1 MDKKYSVLFILRGL
15 LWFLIPVGVV
25 GWLFGAFWEVT
36 ALALLGLVVWHYFY
50 QYKLVDWLWH
60 RRTLLPPSA
69 PGSWS
74 YIYDGIYRTQRR
86 SQQRRRALARLLR
99 RFREASEAIPDAA
112 IVFRKDGGLIWC
124 NKLGQFYFGLKW
136 PADTGIRLSNLI
148 RHPEFI
154 AYLQKGDFSDDIHL
168 PSPVR
173 EDIELEI
180 RIMPY
185 SDDQY
190 LLMARD
196 VTQLRQLDQMRKDFV
211 ANVSHE
217 LKTPLTVL
225 QGYLEMLDDASGMP
239 AEMHRKAVRDMNAQS
254 TRMRNLV
261 DQLLSLSR
269 MDITRGDIFDRV
281 VDVPKLL
288 NTIQADAE
296 RLNSERGHELVFE
309 ISSEKLYGHED
320 EMRSVLSNL
329 VTNAIHYTQPGGRI
343 VVRWRPVNQQM
354 EFSVSDNGPGIP
366 AEHIPR
372 LTERFYRIDKDRN
385 SKTGGSGLGLAIVQ
399 QALEHHHCRLNIDS
413 VVGRGSTFSF
423 RAPEELVVRDTLL
436 KQI

>member
-1 MDKKYSVLFILRGL
+1 MDRRYSVISILKGL
-15 LWFLIPVGVV
+15 LWFILPVGFF
-25 GWLFGAFWEVT
+25 GWLLGYLWPM
-36 ALALLGLVVWHYFY
+36 LALSLIVLVVWHYYY

-60 RRTLLPPSA
+60 RRTMLPPSA

-154 AYLQKGDFSDDIHL
+154 AYLQKGDFSEDIHL
-168 PSPVR
+168 ASPVR
-173 EDIELEI
+173 EDVELEI

-185 SDDQY
+185 SEDQY

-196 VTQLRQLDQMRKDFV
+196 VTQLKQLEQMRKDFV

-225 QGYLEMLDDASGMP
+225 QGYLEMLDEPASMP
-239 AEMHRKAVRDMNAQS
+239 PAMLTKAVTDMQAQS
-254 TRMRNLV
+254 ERMRNLV

-269 MDITRGDIFDRV
+269 MDVHRTDMFDRTV
-281 VDVPKLL
+281 NVPSILYV
-288 NTIQADAE
+288 IQNDAE
-296 RLNSERGHELVFE
+296 RLNQ
-309 ISSEKLYGHED
+309 EKQHTLEFNIADIHIHGIED
-320 EMRSVLSNL
+320 ELRSVFSNL
-329 VTNAIHYTQPGGRI
+329 VTNAIHYTQPHGKIKVTWKMVGQ
-343 VVRWRPVNQQM
+343 NA
-354 EFSVSDNGPGIP
+354 EFSVEDNGPGIP
-366 AEHIPR
+366 AEHVGR
-372 LTERFYRIDKDRN
+372 LTERFYRVDKDRN
-385 SKTGGSGLGLAIVQ
+385 SKKGGSGLGLAIVQ
-399 QALEHHHCRLNIDS
+399 QALEHHHSRLLIDS
-413 VVGRGSTFSF
+413 VVGRGSKFYF
-423 RAPEELVVRDTLL
+423 RISEELVI
-436 KQI
+436 KK

>member
-1 MDKKYSVLFILRGL
+1 MDRRYSVLFILKGL
-15 LWFLIPVGVV
+15 LWFILPVGFV
-25 GWLFGAFWEVT
+25 GWLFGYFWATLAIALT
-36 ALALLGLVVWHYFY
+36 ALAAWHYYY

-60 RRTLLPPSA
+60 RRTMLPPSA

-112 IVFRKDGGLIWC
+112 IVFRKDGSLIWC

-148 RHPEFI
+148 RYPEFI
-154 AYLQKGDFSDDIHL
+154 AYLQQADFSEDIHL

-180 RIMPY
+180 RVMPY
-185 SDDQY
+185 SDDQF

-196 VTQLRQLDQMRKDFV
+196 VTQLKQLEQMRKDFV

-225 QGYLEMLDDASGMP
+225 QGYLEMLDEP
-239 AEMHRKAVRDMNAQS
+239 ADLPPTMMKKAVTDMQAQS
-254 TRMRNLV
+254 DRMRNLV

-269 MDITRGDIFDRV
+269 MDVHRTDIFDRV
-281 VDVPKLL
+281 ADIPKL
-288 NTIQADAE
+288 IAAVEQDAQ
-296 RLNSERGHELVFE
+296 RLNHDKQHTIRFDIAPIKIHG
-309 ISSEKLYGHED
+309 IED
-320 EMRSVLSNL
+320 EMRSAISNL
-329 VTNAIHYTQPGGRI
+329 VANAIHYTQAGGNI
-343 VVRWRPVNQQM
+343 KVTWKMAVGGDV
-354 EFSVSDNGPGIP
+354 EFSVQDNGPGIP
-366 AEHIPR
+366 AEHVGR
-372 LTERFYRIDKDRN
+372 LTERFYRVDKDRN
-385 SKTGGSGLGLAIVQ
+385 SKKGGSGLGLAIVQ
-399 QALEHHHCRLNIDS
+399 QALEHHHSRLNIDS
-413 VVGRGSTFSF
+413 VVGRGSKFSF
-423 RAPEELVVRDTLL
+423 RISEELVIRD
-436 KQI
+436 

>member
-1 MDKKYSVLFILRGL
+1 MDRRYSVLFILKGL
-15 LWFLIPVGVV
+15 LWFIIPVGFF
-25 GWLFGAFWEVT
+25 GWLFDYFWAT
-36 ALALLGLVVWHYFY
+36 LAIVLFALVVWHYYY
-50 QYKLVDWLWH
+50 QYKLEDWLWH
-60 RRTLLPPSA
+60 RRTVLPPSA

-148 RHPEFI
+148 RHPEFV
-154 AYLQKGDFSDDIHL
+154 AYLQKGDFSEDIHI

-173 EDIELEI
+173 EDIELEV

-196 VTQLRQLDQMRKDFV
+196 VTQLKQLEQMRKDFV

-225 QGYLEMLDDASGMP
+225 QGYLEMLDEPASMP
-239 AEMHRKAVRDMNAQS
+239 PAMLTKAVSDMQGQS
-254 TRMRNLV
+254 DRMRNLV

-269 MDITRGDIFDRV
+269 MDVHRTDMFERV
-281 VDVPKLL
+281 VNVPSMLETVK
-288 NTIQADAE
+288 NDAE
-296 RLNSERGHELVFE
+296 RLNQDKQHTLEFDIQPIQIHGV
-309 ISSEKLYGHED
+309 ED
-320 EMRSVLSNL
+320 ELRSVFSNL
-329 VTNAIHYTQPGGRI
+329 VSNAIHYTQPNGVIRI
-343 VVRWRPVNQQM
+343 TWKMVGQDA
-354 EFSVSDNGPGIP
+354 EFSVQDNGPGIP
-366 AEHIPR
+366 AEHVGR
-372 LTERFYRIDKDRN
+372 LTERFYRVDKDRN
-385 SKTGGSGLGLAIVQ
+385 SKKGGSGLGLAIVQ
-399 QALEHHHCRLNIDS
+399 QALEHHHSRLQIDS
-413 VVGRGSTFSF
+413 VVGRGSRFYF
-423 RAPEELVVRDTLL
+423 RISEELVI
-436 KQI
+436 KK

>member
-1 MDKKYSVLFILRGL
+1 MDRRYSVIFILKGL
-15 LWFLIPVGVV
+15 LWFIVPVGFF
-25 GWLFGAFWEVT
+25 GWLLGYFWAT
-36 ALALLGLVVWHYFY
+36 LALSLITLVVWHYYY

-60 RRTLLPPSA
+60 RRTMLPPSA

-154 AYLQKGDFSDDIHL
+154 AYLQKGDFSEDIHL
-168 PSPVR
+168 ASPVR
-173 EDIELEI
+173 EDVELEI

-185 SDDQY
+185 SEDQY

-196 VTQLRQLDQMRKDFV
+196 VTQLKQLEQMRKDFV

-225 QGYLEMLDDASGMP
+225 QGYLEMLDEPAS
-239 AEMHRKAVRDMNAQS
+239 
-254 TRMRNLV
+254 
-261 DQLLSLSR
+261 
-269 MDITRGDIFDRV
+269 
-281 VDVPKLL
+281 
-288 NTIQADAE
+288 
-296 RLNSERGHELVFE
+296 
-309 ISSEKLYGHED
+309 
-320 EMRSVLSNL
+320 
-329 VTNAIHYTQPGGRI
+329 
-343 VVRWRPVNQQM
+343 
-354 EFSVSDNGPGIP
+354 
-366 AEHIPR
+366 
-372 LTERFYRIDKDRN
+372 
-385 SKTGGSGLGLAIVQ
+385 
-399 QALEHHHCRLNIDS
+399 
-413 VVGRGSTFSF
+413 
-423 RAPEELVVRDTLL
+423 
-436 KQI
+436 

>member
-1 MDKKYSVLFILRGL
+1 MDRRYSVLFILKGL
-15 LWFLIPVGVV
+15 LWFIVPVGFF
-25 GWLFGAFWEVT
+25 GWLLGYFWAT
-36 ALALLGLVVWHYFY
+36 LALALITLVVWHYYY

-60 RRTLLPPSA
+60 RRTMLPPSA

-154 AYLQKGDFSDDIHL
+154 AYLQKGDFSEDIHL

-173 EDIELEI
+173 EDVELEV

-196 VTQLRQLDQMRKDFV
+196 VTQLKQLEQMRKDFV

-225 QGYLEMLDDASGMP
+225 QGYLEMLDEP
-239 AEMHRKAVRDMNAQS
+239 AALPPAMLTKAVTDMQAQS
-254 TRMRNLV
+254 ERMRNLV

-269 MDITRGDIFDRV
+269 MDVHRTDMFERTV
-281 VDVPKLL
+281 NVPAMLDVIK
-288 NTIQADAE
+288 NDAE
-296 RLNSERGHELVFE
+296 RLNQDKQHSLVFD
-309 ISSEKLYGHED
+309 IADIQLHGIED
-320 EMRSVLSNL
+320 ELRSVFSNL
-329 VTNAIHYTQPGGRI
+329 VTNAIHYTQPHGEIKVTWKMVG
-343 VVRWRPVNQQM
+343 QDA
-354 EFSVSDNGPGIP
+354 EFSVQDNGPGIP
-366 AEHIPR
+366 AEHVGR
-372 LTERFYRIDKDRN
+372 LTERFYRVDKDRN
-385 SKTGGSGLGLAIVQ
+385 SKKGGSGLGLAIVQ
-399 QALEHHHCRLNIDS
+399 QALEHHHSRLIIDS
-413 VVGRGSTFSF
+413 VVGRGSKFSF
-423 RAPEELVVRDTLL
+423 RISEELVIKRS
-436 KQI
+436 

>member
-1 MDKKYSVLFILRGL
+1 MDRRYSVLFILKGL
-15 LWFLIPVGVV
+15 LWFIIPVGFL
-25 GWLFGAFWEVT
+25 GWLFDYFWAT
-36 ALALLGLVVWHYFY
+36 LAIVLFALVVWHYYY
-50 QYKLVDWLWH
+50 QYRLVDWLWH
-60 RRTLLPPSA
+60 RRTVLPPSA

-148 RHPEFI
+148 RHPEFV
-154 AYLQKGDFSDDIHL
+154 AYLQKGDFSEDIHI

-173 EDIELEI
+173 EDIELEV

-196 VTQLRQLDQMRKDFV
+196 VTQLKQLEQMRKDFV

-225 QGYLEMLDDASGMP
+225 QGYLEMLDEPASMP
-239 AEMHRKAVRDMNAQS
+239 PAMLTKAVSDMQGQS
-254 TRMRNLV
+254 DRMRNLV

-269 MDITRGDIFDRV
+269 MDVHRTDMFERIV
-281 VDVPKLL
+281 NVPSMLETVKS
-288 NTIQADAE
+288 DAQ
-296 RLNSERGHELVFE
+296 RLNQDKQHTLEFDIQPIQIHGV
-309 ISSEKLYGHED
+309 ED
-320 EMRSVLSNL
+320 ELRSVFSNL
-329 VTNAIHYTQPGGRI
+329 VANAIHYTQPNGVIRVTWKMVG
-343 VVRWRPVNQQM
+343 QDA
-354 EFSVSDNGPGIP
+354 EFSVQDNGPGIP
-366 AEHIPR
+366 AEHVGR
-372 LTERFYRIDKDRN
+372 LTERFYRVDKDRN
-385 SKTGGSGLGLAIVQ
+385 SKKGGSGLGLAIVQ
-399 QALEHHHCRLNIDS
+399 QALEHHHSRLQIDS
-413 VVGRGSTFSF
+413 VVGRGSRFYF
-423 RAPEELVVRDTLL
+423 RISEELVI
-436 KQI
+436 KK

>member
-1 MDKKYSVLFILRGL
+1 MDKRFSAVFILRGF
-15 LWFLIPVGVV
+15 LWYVAPLAVV
-25 GWLFGAFWEVT
+25 GWLFGYFWQV
-36 ALALLGLVVWHYFY
+36 LSLGLLGILAWHYFY

-60 RRTLLPPSA
+60 RRTMLPPSA

-86 SQQRRRALARLLR
+86 SQQRRRALARILR

-112 IVFRKDGGLIWC
+112 IVFRRDGGLIWC

-154 AYLQKGDFSDDIHL
+154 AYLQKGDFAEAMYL

-173 EDIELEI
+173 EDIELEV
-180 RIMPY
+180 RVMPY
-185 SDDQY
+185 SEDQY

-196 VTQLRQLDQMRKDFV
+196 VTQLRRLEQMRKDFV

-217 LKTPLTVL
+217 LKTPLTVI
-225 QGYLEMLDDASGMP
+225 QGYLEMFDGDVSAMP
-239 AEMHRKAVRDMNAQS
+239 PQLLQKAVEDMTGQS

-269 MDITRGDIFDRV
+269 IDSARGDIFERSV
-281 VDVPKLL
+281 AVPELL
-288 NTIQADAE
+288 RRIEHDAQQLNQAKQ
-296 RLNSERGHELVFE
+296 HELRFE
-309 ISSEKLYGHED
+309 IAEQSMYGRED
-320 EMRSVLSNL
+320 ELRSVFANL
-329 VTNAIHYTQPGGRI
+329 ITNAIFYTQPGGKI
-343 VVRWRPVNQQM
+343 TVRWRPVGKQM
-354 EFSVSDNGPGIP
+354 EFSVTDNGPGIP
-366 AEHIPR
+366 AEHIPL

-385 SKTGGSGLGLAIVQ
+385 SSKGGSGLGLAIVK
-399 QALEHHHCRLNIDS
+399 QAVEHHHCKLTIDS
-413 VVGRGSTFSF
+413 VVGRGSTFSV
-423 RAPEELVVRDTLL
+423 RVPEELII
-436 KQI
+436 QPANS

>member
-1 MDKKYSVLFILRGL
+1 MDRRYSVLFILKGL
-15 LWFLIPVGVV
+15 LWFILPVGFV
-25 GWLFGAFWEVT
+25 GWLLGYFWAT
-36 ALALLGLVVWHYFY
+36 LALALIGLAAWHYYY

-60 RRTLLPPSA
+60 RRTMLPPSA

-112 IVFRKDGGLIWC
+112 IVFRKDGSLIWC

-148 RHPEFI
+148 RYPEFI
-154 AYLQKGDFSDDIHL
+154 AYLQQGDFSEDIHL

-180 RIMPY
+180 RVMPY
-185 SDDQY
+185 SDDQF

-196 VTQLRQLDQMRKDFV
+196 VTQLKQLEQMRKDFV

-225 QGYLEMLDDASGMP
+225 QGYLEMLDEP
-239 AEMHRKAVRDMNAQS
+239 ADLPPTMMKKAVTDMQAQS
-254 TRMRNLV
+254 DRMRNLV

-269 MDITRGDIFDRV
+269 MDVHRTDIFDRV
-281 VDVPKLL
+281 ADIPKL
-288 NTIQADAE
+288 IAAVEQDAQ
-296 RLNSERGHELVFE
+296 RLNHDKQHT
-309 ISSEKLYGHED
+309 ISFDIAPIKIHGIED
-320 EMRSVLSNL
+320 EMRSAISNL
-329 VTNAIHYTQPGGRI
+329 VANAIHYTQAGGNI
-343 VVRWRPVNQQM
+343 KVTWKMAVGGDV
-354 EFSVSDNGPGIP
+354 EFSVQDNGPGIP
-366 AEHIPR
+366 AEHVGR
-372 LTERFYRIDKDRN
+372 LTERFYRVDKDRN
-385 SKTGGSGLGLAIVQ
+385 SKKGGSGLGLAIVQ
-399 QALEHHHCRLNIDS
+399 QALEHHHSRLNIDS
-413 VVGRGSTFSF
+413 VVGRGSKFSF
-423 RAPEELVVRDTLL
+423 RISEELVIRD
-436 KQI
+436 

>member
-1 MDKKYSVLFILRGL
+1 MDRRYSILFILKGL
-15 LWFLIPVGVV
+15 LWFIVPVGFF
-25 GWLFGAFWEVT
+25 GWLFNLFWPTLAV
-36 ALALLGLVVWHYFY
+36 ALLTLVVWHYFY

-60 RRTLLPPSA
+60 RRTMLPPSA

-112 IVFRKDGGLIWC
+112 IVFRKDGSLIWC
-124 NKLGQFYFGLKW
+124 NKLAQFYFGLKW

-148 RHPEFI
+148 RYPEFI
-154 AYLQKGDFSDDIHL
+154 TYLQKADFSEDIHL

-180 RIMPY
+180 RVMPY

-196 VTQLRQLDQMRKDFV
+196 VTQLKQLDQMRKDFV

-225 QGYLEMLDDASGMP
+225 QGYLEMLDEP
-239 AEMHRKAVRDMNAQS
+239 AELPPAILKKAVTDMQGQS
-254 TRMRNLV
+254 ERMRNLV

-269 MDITRGDIFDRV
+269 MDVHRIDIFDRI
-281 VDVPKLL
+281 VDVPRLL
-288 NTIQADAE
+288 ATVEEDAK
-296 RLNSERGHELVFE
+296 RLNQ
-309 ISSEKLYGHED
+309 EKQHRITFNVAPIKVHGIED
-320 EMRSVLSNL
+320 ELRSVISNL
-329 VTNAIHYTQPGGRI
+329 VANAINYTPANGEIKVTWNMVGSD
-343 VVRWRPVNQQM
+343 V
-354 EFSVSDNGPGIP
+354 EFMVQDNGPGIP
-366 AEHIPR
+366 AEHVGR
-372 LTERFYRIDKDRN
+372 LTERFYRVDKDRN
-385 SKTGGSGLGLAIVQ
+385 SKKGGSGLGLAIAQ
-399 QALEHHHCRLNIDS
+399 QALEHHHSRLIIDS
-413 VVGRGSTFSF
+413 IVGRGSKFSF
-423 RAPEELVVRDTLL
+423 RISEELVISEPSR
-436 KQI
+436 

>member
-1 MDKKYSVLFILRGL
+1 MDRRYSVLFILKGL
-15 LWFLIPVGVV
+15 LWFIIPVGFV
-25 GWLFGAFWEVT
+25 GWLFGYFWPTLALALT
-36 ALALLGLVVWHYFY
+36 ALAAWHYYY

-60 RRTLLPPSA
+60 RRTMLPPSA

-154 AYLQKGDFSDDIHL
+154 AYLQRGDFSEDIHL
-168 PSPVR
+168 SSPVR
-173 EDIELEI
+173 DDIELEV

-185 SDDQY
+185 SDDQF

-196 VTQLRQLDQMRKDFV
+196 VTQVKQLEQMRKDFV

-225 QGYLEMLDDASGMP
+225 QGYLEMLEEPSALPPQMLT
-239 AEMHRKAVRDMNAQS
+239 KAVSDMQS
-254 TRMRNLV
+254 QSDRMRSLV

-269 MDITRGDIFDRV
+269 MDVHRNDIFDRV
-281 VDVPKLL
+281 VNVPIILE
-288 NTIQADAE
+288 TIKAEAE
-296 RLNSERGHELVFE
+296 RLDQDKQHQIEFDIAPLQMHG
-309 ISSEKLYGHED
+309 IED
-320 EMRSVLSNL
+320 EMRSVFSNL
-329 VTNAIHYTQPGGRI
+329 IGNAIHYTQPQGSIKVTWKAAGRDALFI
-343 VVRWRPVNQQM
+343 V
-354 EFSVSDNGPGIP
+354 EDNGPGIP
-366 AEHIPR
+366 AEHVGR
-372 LTERFYRIDKDRN
+372 LTERFYRVDKDRN
-385 SKTGGSGLGLAIVQ
+385 SKKGGSGLGLAIVQ
-399 QALEHHHCRLNIDS
+399 QALEHHHSRLQIDS
-413 VVGRGSTFSF
+413 VVGRGSKFYF
-423 RAPEELVVRDTLL
+423 RISEELVIN
-436 KQI
+436 K

>member
-1 MDKKYSVLFILRGL
+1 MDRRYSVIFILKGL
-15 LWFLIPVGVV
+15 LWFIVPVGFF
-25 GWLFGAFWEVT
+25 GWLLGYFWAT
-36 ALALLGLVVWHYFY
+36 LALSLITLVVWHYYY

-60 RRTLLPPSA
+60 RRTMLPPSA

-154 AYLQKGDFSDDIHL
+154 AYLQKGDFSEDIHL
-168 PSPVR
+168 ASPVR
-173 EDIELEI
+173 EDVELEI

-185 SDDQY
+185 SEDQY

-196 VTQLRQLDQMRKDFV
+196 VTQLKQLEQMRKDFV

-225 QGYLEMLDDASGMP
+225 QGYLEMLDEPASMP
-239 AEMHRKAVRDMNAQS
+239 PAMLTKAVTDMQAQS
-254 TRMRNLV
+254 ERMRNLV

-269 MDITRGDIFDRV
+269 MDVHRTDMFDRTV
-281 VDVPKLL
+281 NVPNILDV
-288 NTIQADAE
+288 IQNDAE
-296 RLNSERGHELVFE
+296 RLNQ
-309 ISSEKLYGHED
+309 EKQHTLTFDIADIHIHGIED
-320 EMRSVLSNL
+320 ELRSVFSNL
-329 VTNAIHYTQPGGRI
+329 ITNAIHYTQPHGTIKVTWKMVG
-343 VVRWRPVNQQM
+343 QDA
-354 EFSVSDNGPGIP
+354 EFSVEDNGPGIP
-366 AEHIPR
+366 AEHVGR
-372 LTERFYRIDKDRN
+372 LTERFYRVDKDRN
-385 SKTGGSGLGLAIVQ
+385 SKKGGSGLGLAIVQ
-399 QALEHHHCRLNIDS
+399 QALEHHHSRLLIDS
-413 VVGRGSTFSF
+413 VVGRGSKFYF
-423 RAPEELVVRDTLL
+423 RISEELVI
-436 KQI
+436 KK

>member
-1 MDKKYSVLFILRGL
+1 MDKNYSTVFIVRGFLWFAVPLGVIGWLIGFFWQTLSLGL
-15 LWFLIPVGVV
+15 LAI
-25 GWLFGAFWEVT
+25 
-36 ALALLGLVVWHYFY
+36 LAWHYYF
-50 QYKLVDWLWH
+50 QYKLVDWLWN

-86 SQQRRRALARLLR
+86 SQQRRRALARILR

-112 IVFRKDGGLIWC
+112 IVFRRDGALIWC
-124 NKLGQFYFGLKW
+124 NKLGQFHFGLKW

-154 AYLQKGDFSDDIHL
+154 SYLQKGDFSDEIYL

-173 EDIELEI
+173 DDVELEI

-185 SDDQY
+185 SEDQY

-196 VTQLRQLDQMRKDFV
+196 VTQLRQLEQMRKEFV

-217 LKTPLTVL
+217 LKTPLTVI
-225 QGYLEMLDDASGMP
+225 QGYLEMVNEDPAAMP
-239 AEMHRKAVRDMNAQS
+239 PALLQKAVTDMVGQS

-269 MDITRGDIFDRV
+269 MDSARGDIFDKV
-281 VDVPKLL
+281 VPVPDLLKRLQQDAEQL
-288 NTIQADAE
+288 NTAKQ
-296 RLNSERGHELVFE
+296 HELVFE
-309 ISSEKLYGHED
+309 LSDQSMFGHED
-320 EMRSVLSNL
+320 ELRSVFSNL
-329 VTNAIHYTQPGGRI
+329 ITNAIHYTQPEGRI
-343 VVRWRPVNQQM
+343 VVRWQPVGKQM

-372 LTERFYRIDKDRN
+372 ITERFYRIDKDRN
-385 SKTGGSGLGLAIVQ
+385 SSKGGSGLGLAIVK
-399 QALEHHHCRLNIDS
+399 QAIDHHHCKLSINS
-413 VVGRGSTFSF
+413 VVGRGSTFIV
-423 RAPEELVVRDTLL
+423 RVPEELVVGKPTA
-436 KQI
+436 

>member
-1 MDKKYSVLFILRGL
+1 MDKRFSAAFILRGF
-15 LWFLIPVGVV
+15 LWYVV
-25 GWLFGAFWEVT
+25 PLAVLGWLFGYFWQV
-36 ALALLGLVVWHYFY
+36 LSFGLLGILAWHYFY

-60 RRTLLPPSA
+60 RRTMLPPSA

-86 SQQRRRALARLLR
+86 SQQRRRALARILR

-112 IVFRKDGGLIWC
+112 IVFRRDGGLIWC

-154 AYLQKGDFSDDIHL
+154 AYLQKGDFADAMYL

-173 EDIELEI
+173 EDIELEV
-180 RIMPY
+180 RVMPY
-185 SDDQY
+185 SEDQY

-196 VTQLRQLDQMRKDFV
+196 VTQLRRLEQMRKDFV

-217 LKTPLTVL
+217 LKTPLTVI
-225 QGYLEMLDDASGMP
+225 QGYLEMLDDDVSAMP
-239 AEMHRKAVRDMNAQS
+239 PALLQKAVKDMSGQS

-269 MDITRGDIFDRV
+269 IDSARGDIFERSV
-281 VDVPKLL
+281 AVPDLL
-288 NTIQADAE
+288 RRIQQDAE
-296 RLNSERGHELVFE
+296 QLNL
-309 ISSEKLYGHED
+309 EKQHQLQFDIAEHSMYGRED
-320 EMRSVLSNL
+320 ELRSVFANL
-329 VTNAIHYTQPGGRI
+329 VTNAIHYTQPGGKI
-343 VVRWRPVNQQM
+343 TVRWRPVGKQM
-354 EFSVSDNGPGIP
+354 EFSVTDSGPGIP
-366 AEHIPR
+366 TEHIPL

-385 SKTGGSGLGLAIVQ
+385 SSKGGSGLGLAIVK
-399 QALEHHHCRLNIDS
+399 QAVEHHHCKLTIDS
-413 VVGRGSTFSF
+413 VVGRGSTFSV
-423 RAPEELVVRDTLL
+423 RVPEELVITPA
-436 KQI
+436 KA

>member
-1 MDKKYSVLFILRGL
+1 MDRKYSIVFILRGF
-15 LWFLIPVGVV
+15 LWYILPLAAL
-25 GWLFGAFWEVT
+25 GWLFGHFWQI
-36 ALALLGLVVWHYFY
+36 LSLGLLGILAWHYYF

-86 SQQRRRALARLLR
+86 SQQRRRALARILR

-112 IVFRKDGGLIWC
+112 IVFRHDGGLIWC

-136 PADTGIRLSNLI
+136 PGDTGIRLSNLI
-148 RHPEFI
+148 RHPEFLS
-154 AYLQKGDFSDDIHL
+154 YLQKGDFSESMYL

-173 EDIELEI
+173 EEIELEV

-196 VTQLRQLDQMRKDFV
+196 VTQVRQLEQMRKDFV

-217 LKTPLTVL
+217 LKTPLTVM
-225 QGYLEMLDDASGMP
+225 QGYLEMMADDVSAMP
-239 AEMHRKAVRDMNAQS
+239 PALLQKAVADMNGQS

-269 MDITRGDIFDRV
+269 IDSARGDIFERV
-281 VDVPKLL
+281 VAVPELL
-288 NTIQADAE
+288 KRLHHDAE
-296 RLNSERGHELVFE
+296 RLNADKQHQLNFE
-309 ISSEKLYGHED
+309 IAAESMYGRED
-320 EMRSVLSNL
+320 ELRSVFSNL
-329 VTNAIHYTQPGGRI
+329 ITNAIHYTPAGGTI
-343 VVRWRPVNQQM
+343 KVRWHKVGDHM
-354 EFSVSDNGPGIP
+354 EFSVADTGPGIP

-385 SKTGGSGLGLAIVQ
+385 SSKGGSGLGLAIVK
-399 QALEHHHCRLNIDS
+399 QAVDHHHCKLNIDS
-413 VVGRGSTFSF
+413 IVGKGTTFTV
-423 RAPEELVVRDTLL
+423 RVPEELIVSP
-436 KQI
+436 KA

>member
-1 MDKKYSVLFILRGL
+1 MDRRYSVIFILKGL
-15 LWFLIPVGVV
+15 LWFIVPVGFF
-25 GWLFGAFWEVT
+25 GWLLGYFWAT
-36 ALALLGLVVWHYFY
+36 LALSLITLVVWHYYY

-60 RRTLLPPSA
+60 RRTMLPPSA

-99 RFREASEAIPDAA
+99 RFREASEAIPDTA

-154 AYLQKGDFSDDIHL
+154 AYLQKGDFSEDIHL
-168 PSPVR
+168 ASPVR
-173 EDIELEI
+173 EDVELEI

-185 SDDQY
+185 SEDQY

-196 VTQLRQLDQMRKDFV
+196 VTQLKQLEQMRKDFV

-225 QGYLEMLDDASGMP
+225 QGYLEMLDEPASMP
-239 AEMHRKAVRDMNAQS
+239 PAMLTKAVTDMQAQS
-254 TRMRNLV
+254 ERMRNLV

-269 MDITRGDIFDRV
+269 MDVHRTDMFDRTV
-281 VDVPKLL
+281 NVPSLLDVIK
-288 NTIQADAE
+288 NDAE
-296 RLNSERGHELVFE
+296 RLNQEKQHTLVFD
-309 ISSEKLYGHED
+309 IADIHVHGIED
-320 EMRSVLSNL
+320 ELRSVFSNL
-329 VTNAIHYTQPGGRI
+329 VTNAIHYTQPHGEIKVTWKMVG
-343 VVRWRPVNQQM
+343 QDA
-354 EFSVSDNGPGIP
+354 EFSVQDNGQGIP
-366 AEHIPR
+366 AEHVGR
-372 LTERFYRIDKDRN
+372 LTERFYRVDKDRN
-385 SKTGGSGLGLAIVQ
+385 SKKGGSGLGLAIVQ
-399 QALEHHHCRLNIDS
+399 QALEHHHSRLLIDS
-413 VVGRGSTFSF
+413 VVGRGSKFSF
-423 RAPEELVVRDTLL
+423 RISEELVI
-436 KQI
+436 KK

>member
-1 MDKKYSVLFILRGL
+1 MDRRYSVIFILKGL
-15 LWFLIPVGVV
+15 LWFIVPVGFF
-25 GWLFGAFWEVT
+25 GWLLGYFWAT
-36 ALALLGLVVWHYFY
+36 LALSLITLVVWHYYY

-60 RRTLLPPSA
+60 RRTMLPPSA

-154 AYLQKGDFSDDIHL
+154 AYLQKGDFSEDIHL

-173 EDIELEI
+173 EDVELEI

-196 VTQLRQLDQMRKDFV
+196 VTQLKQLEQMRKDFV

-225 QGYLEMLDDASGMP
+225 QGYLEMLDEPASLPP
-239 AEMHRKAVRDMNAQS
+239 AMLTKAVTDMQAQS
-254 TRMRNLV
+254 ERMRNLV

-269 MDITRGDIFDRV
+269 MDVHRTDMFERTV
-281 VDVPKLL
+281 NVPSLL
-288 NTIQADAE
+288 EVIKNDAE
-296 RLNSERGHELVFE
+296 RLNQEKQHALVFD
-309 ISSEKLYGHED
+309 IADIHIHGIED
-320 EMRSVLSNL
+320 ELRSVFSNL
-329 VTNAIHYTQPGGRI
+329 ITNAIHYTQPHGEIKVTWKMVG
-343 VVRWRPVNQQM
+343 QDA
-354 EFSVSDNGPGIP
+354 EFSVQDNGPGIP
-366 AEHIPR
+366 AEHVGR
-372 LTERFYRIDKDRN
+372 LTERFYRVDKDRN
-385 SKTGGSGLGLAIVQ
+385 SKKGGSGLGLAIVQ
-399 QALEHHHCRLNIDS
+399 QALEHHHSRLLIDS
-413 VVGRGSTFSF
+413 VVGRGSKFSF
-423 RAPEELVVRDTLL
+423 RISEELVI
-436 KQI
+436 KK